1 MNGKKVSE
9 IGSDIGRIAYKCES
23 LTDIIPSKY
32 RSIEVSTI
40 IREIYDIKQELNS
53 IGNNLET
60 IGELIIKAAKASDN
74 DSNIRNIGEVIGKT
88 TTGPGNIGERN
99 IGEGIGKVAKALT
112 NDINIRND
120 DSNW

>member
-40 IREIYDIKQELNS
+40 IRENKGIWIPVVVVYDY
-53 IGNNLET
+53 
-60 IGELIIKAAKASDN
+60 LIM
-74 DSNIRNIGEVIGKT
+74 VIM
-88 TTGPGNIGERN
+88 
-99 IGEGIGKVAKALT
+99 LQ
-112 NDINIRND
+112 
-120 DSNW
+120 